1 VKLELAG
8 ITKSFGSLLAN
19 DHVDLVVEEGQVH
32 SLLGENGA
40 GKTTLMNILFGLL
53 HADSGEIRI
62 DGQPVRFADP
72 GEAVRRGIGMVHQHF
87 MLVPVFSVAEN
98 IVLGFE
104 PTKRFGFLDRRR
116 ARSEIRRLSHEFG
129 LDVDPDARVED
140 LPVGAQQRVEIL
152 KALMR
157 DAQLLILDEPTAVLT
172 PQETEGLFKVIRS
185 LASSGRSV
193 LFITHKLKEVL
204 AVADSITVMRLGRV
218 VGNTTPDK
226 ASEAELASM
235 MVGRDVELV
244 VSKEPAKPGAPVLE
258 VAGLT
263 VVDDRGVRVVDHVSL
278 EVRAGE
284 ILAVAGVQGNGQTEL
299 AEAITGLG
307 QTGRV
312 SGSVRLGGRDITGA
326 TPRQALRAGIANV
339 PEDRQVDGLV
349 LSMTIADN
357 LVLDLYDQPP
367 YARHGARDLAK
378 VHSDGE
384 RKVKEFD
391 IRASSVDD
399 PVSALSGGNQQKVI
413 VARELSRPIKLLV
426 ASQPTRGLDVGS
438 IEYVHRRIVAE
449 RDKGAAVLVISSE
462 LDEVFALGDRIA
474 VMYRG
479 KVVGVVPPTAS
490 REQVGLMMAGVP
502 PSEVEAAVA
511 GSNGAG
517 RQQDNDAPG
526 AGGAQERAGTPG
538 AGGAREGR

>member
-1 VKLELAG
+1 MAAGTGGAGPVKLELSG

-19 DHVDLVVEEGQVH
+19 DHVDLVVEEGEVH

-53 HADSGEIRI
+53 HADSGEVRI
-62 DGQPVRFADP
+62 DGRPVRFADP
-72 GEAVRRGIGMVHQHF
+72 GDAVRRGIGMVHQHF
-87 MLVPVFSVAEN
+87 MLIPVFTVAEN

-104 PTKRFGFLDRRR
+104 PTRHLGFLDRRR
-116 ARSEIRRLSHEFG
+116 ARSEILRLSQEFG
-129 LDVDPDARVED
+129 LEVDPDARVED

-185 LASSGRSV
+185 LARSGRSV

-204 AVADSITVMRLGRV
+204 AVADTITVMRQGRV
-218 VGNTTPDK
+218 VGSARPAETT
-226 ASEAELASM
+226 EAALASM

-244 VSKEPAKPGAPVLE
+244 VAKTPAQPGPPVLE
-258 VAGLT
+258 VADLT
-263 VVDDRGVRVVDHVSL
+263 VVDDRGVRVVDHVHL

-299 AEAITGLG
+299 AEAITGLVPHG
-307 QTGRV
+307 QV
-312 SGSVRLGGRDITGA
+312 SGSVRLEGREMAGT
-326 TPRQALRAGIANV
+326 TPRRAIRAGIANV
-339 PEDRQVDGLV
+339 PEDRQTDGLV
-349 LSMTIADN
+349 LSMSIADN
-357 LVLDLYDQPP
+357 LVLDVYDQPP
-367 YARHGARDLAK
+367 YAHHGRRDLAK
-378 VHSDGE
+378 VRTDGE
-384 RKVKEFD
+384 RKIREFD
-391 IRASSVDD
+391 IRAASVDE

-438 IEYVHRRIVAE
+438 IEYVHRRIVEE

-462 LDEVFALGDRIA
+462 LDEVLALGDRIA

-479 KVVGVVPPTAS
+479 RIVGIVPPSVS
-490 REQVGLMMAGVP
+490 REKLGLMMAGASVDQL
-502 PSEVEAAVA
+502 EE
-511 GSNGAG
+511 
-517 RQQDNDAPG
+517 
-526 AGGAQERAGTPG
+526 
-538 AGGAREGR
+538 AREAS